1 MSVSVFT
8 GGGGYVG
15 WRLLSRTAE
24 KQKAMVAAD
33 PQVARETEHFRQNI
47 SRITS
52 AEDLVGDYRML
63 SVALKAHGLE
73 GDIGNRAFIRKV
85 LESDL
90 SDSKSLAN
98 RLSDSRYADLARA
111 FGFTQEKPATQTDE
125 TLADKI
131 GAAHLQAEF
140 ELRVGEADNDLR
152 VALYAQRELG
162 AIATSEGSEKTKWYR
177 VLGSPPL
184 AQFIQTA
191 FGFGANLVKLPIDS
205 QVTALESAAK
215 RYLGISD
222 MAQLAEPKVLE
233 RAIGLYLARAQ
244 LDGGG
249 AGNNRFSNALT
260 LLS

>member
-1 MSVSVFT
+1 MSYSVFT
-8 GGGGYVG
+8 GGGGYLG
-15 WRLLSRTAE
+15 WKLLSRTADQ
-24 KQKAMVAAD
+24 QKALIAAE

-47 SRITS
+47 AKVAS
-52 AEDLVGDYRML
+52 AEDLVSDYRML

-73 GDIGNRAFIRKV
+73 ADIGNRALIRKV

-98 RLSDSRYADLARA
+98 RLPDSRYAELARA
-111 FGFTQEKPATQTDE
+111 FGFGGETPAAQTD
-125 TLADKI
+125 TGLADRI

-152 VALYAQRELG
+152 VALYAQREL
-162 AIATSEGSEKTKWYR
+162 ASIARGEGSETGKWFQI
-177 VLGSPPL
+177 LGSPPL
-184 AQFIQTA
+184 AQFVQTA

-205 QVTALESAAK
+205 QVTALQSAAK
-215 RYLGISD
+215 RYLGIAD
-222 MAQLAEPKVLE
+222 IARLAEPAVLE

-249 AGNNRFSNALT
+249 GGSNRFSNALT